1 MPFPQTVF
9 FVQAYTNINI
19 HKFIGFYFL
28 YDRRVEEFEF
38 SRNTYFFR
46 KAEKVSD
53 SASEG
58 AVMQKASIT
67 VEAVICIPLFFYA
80 ALCLIWMLEIRTIQT
95 VIRCGM
101 QETGKKLAE
110 SAYQSDILISS
121 QIETMLVSSIGAER
135 LDRSIVVQ
143 GANGLHCEKS
153 YSIHGIGIYELC
165 VEYRMKLPF
174 PFFKTGLM
182 TYKEEMRI
190 KGWTGYA
197 KELFEDNS
205 SQQMVYIT
213 ETGLVYHLD
222 YHCNYLEPSI
232 RKVSN
237 EVLGDLRNKDG
248 EKYGKCP
255 LCTSKNT
262 SSMQI
267 YITNYGNRY
276 HYSSACPGLK
286 RKIYTVPISEVKG
299 KAACSKCGK

>member
-1 MPFPQTVF
+1 MPFPQIVF

-19 HKFIGFYFL
+19 RKFTGFHFWF
-28 YDRRVEEFEF
+28 DRRVEEFEF
-38 SRNTYFFR
+38 SRNAYFFR
-46 KAEKVSD
+46 QAEKVSD
-53 SASEG
+53 SASKKP
-58 AVMQKASIT
+58 MMKKASIT

-80 ALCLIWMLEIRTIQT
+80 ALSLIWMLEIRTIQT
-95 VIRCGM
+95 VIRSGM

-110 SAYQSDILISS
+110 SAYQSELLISS
-121 QIETMLVSSIGAER
+121 QMENMLVSAIGAER
-135 LDRSIVVQ
+135 LERSIVVQ
-143 GANGLHCEKS
+143 GSGGLHCEKS
-153 YSIHGIGIYELC
+153 YSIPGIGIYELC
-165 VEYRMKLPF
+165 VEYKLKLPF
-174 PFFKTGLM
+174 PFFYEGLM
-182 TYKEEMRI
+182 TYKEKMRI

-197 KELFEDNS
+197 KELFEENS

-255 LCTSKNT
+255 LCTGKNT
-262 SSMQI
+262 SSAQI
-267 YITNYGNRY
+267 YITDYGNRY
-276 HYSSACPGLK
+276 HYSSACSGLK